1 MIGIMATSALSVPPI
16 VIAHRG
22 ACGERPEHSIAAYAL
37 AIEQGA
43 DFIEPDLV
51 MTRDG
56 VMVARHENEIGGT
69 TNVAS
74 HPEFAS
80 RRRTKSI
87 DGRLVTGWFTE
98 DFTLAELKR
107 LRVRERLPA
116 LRAAVARAYDDIFD
130 IPTFDEILALVAT
143 ANTARGRPVG
153 IYCEIKHSSYFASLG
168 LPIEPQLV
176 ESLTR
181 AGYMDPR
188 HPVFIQSFE
197 VANLKALRGMT
208 KLRLVQLVGED
219 GAAWDRIVAG
229 APSTAYREMLR
240 PAGLDAIAG
249 YADAIGPAKGLIV
262 PRDRDNA
269 LLAPTSLVV
278 DAHRAGLLVH
288 PWTFRNENQFLPSEL
303 RREGDHGTHG
313 NAIAEYRMFFDLGID
328 GLFSDFPATAIA
340 ARAIPSGQG
349 G

>member
-1 MIGIMATSALSVPPI
+1 MGVMAASALSVPPI

-51 MTRDG
+51 MTNDG

-116 LRAAVARAYDDIFD
+116 LRAAVAGAYDDIFD

-143 ANTARGRPVG
+143 ANAARRHPVG
-153 IYCEIKHSSYFASLG
+153 IYCEIKHSTYFASIG
-168 LPIEPQLV
+168 LPIELQLV

-181 AGYMDPR
+181 AGFTGPQ
-188 HPVFIQSFE
+188 HPAFIQSFE
-197 VANLKALRGMT
+197 VANLKALRRMT
-208 KLRLVQLVGED
+208 QLRLVQLIGED
-219 GAAWDRIVAG
+219 GAPWDLIVAG
-229 APSTAYREMLR
+229 ASSTAHCDMLS
-240 PAGLDAIAG
+240 PGGLQAIAS

-262 PRDRDNA
+262 PRGRDNGS
-269 LLAPTSLVV
+269 LAPTSLVV

-288 PWTFRNENQFLPSEL
+288 PWTFRDENHFLPTEL
-303 RREGDHGTHG
+303 RRKGDHGTHG
-313 NAIAEYRMFFDLGID
+313 DAFAEYRMFFDLGID
-328 GLFSDFPATAIA
+328 GLFSDFPATAVA
-340 ARAIPSGQG
+340 ARAISFGQG